1 MQDKGQNSHAD
12 SSASSAEDQELLR
25 QFEQLKKFKEDYE
38 RKLQESQKN
47 LEQQSKKLEKE
58 RENLNNQKKAFEA
71 EKAEY
76 RQILSIHRSVCYI
89 LYFLLL
95 FCKYLYI
102 FMCIRCYYHQ
112 YYYIYKNII

>member
-12 SSASSAEDQELLR
+12 SSGSSAEDQELLR
-25 QFEQLKKFKEDYE
+25 QFEQLKKFREDYE

-76 RQILSIHRSVCYI
+76 KQILSIRRSVCYI
-89 LYFLLL
+89 LYYLLL
-95 FCKYLYI
+95 LCKYLHMFI
-102 FMCIRCYYHQ
+102 CTCCYY
-112 YYYIYKNII
+112 N